1 MSAMAVSS
9 ALGALWKNVFTRHL
23 MHRKRYEQVE
33 VESRSGFA
41 LSETELK
48 QLDDVVSPL
57 LKKGQSL
64 HHISVHHADELMK
77 YLKEPYIPI

>member
-9 ALGALWKNVFTRHL
+9 ALGALWK
-23 MHRKRYEQVE
+23 KRLYKASYAQKEYEQVRS
-33 VESRSGFA
+33 ESRSGFA

-57 LKKGQSL
+57 LKRGSPCTISL
-64 HHISVHHADELMK
+64 FIMLMNS
-77 YLKEPYIPI
+77 